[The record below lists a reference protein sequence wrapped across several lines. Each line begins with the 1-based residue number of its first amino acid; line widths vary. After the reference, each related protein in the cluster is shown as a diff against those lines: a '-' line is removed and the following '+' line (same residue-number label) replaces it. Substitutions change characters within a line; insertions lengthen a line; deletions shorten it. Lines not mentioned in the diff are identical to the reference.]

1 MSILKVENVSFS
13 YDKKIDVLKN
23 VSLEVK
29 RGEYLAVIGHNGS
42 GKSTLARLFN
52 ALLLPD
58 NGKIYVEDLDTTDKN
73 NQFKIRENVGVIFQN
88 PDNQL
93 VASIVEDD
101 VAFGPE
107 NLGLS
112 REETGK
118 RIDFALNAVGMQSF
132 RKFSPERLSGG
143 QKQRIAIAG
152 VLALQPKILVLDE
165 STSMLDPEGRREV
178 LKVVKKLNRENG
190 VTVIAITHY
199 MEEVVDADRVVVI
212 NDGTVA
218 MSGIPQEI
226 FREKQQLKSYGL
238 ELPLPAY
245 IAEKL
250 RLKGVDIPYTILTEQ
265 QLSEAL
271 CKLKQKN

>member
-1 MSILKVENVSFS
+1 
-13 YDKKIDVLKN
+13 
-23 VSLEVK
+23 
-29 RGEYLAVIGHNGS
+29 
-42 GKSTLARLFN
+42 
-52 ALLLPD
+52 LLPD
-58 NGKIYVEDLDTTDKN
+58 TGKIFVEGLDSTDKN
-73 NQFKIRENVGVIFQN
+73 NQFKIRETVGVIFQN

-132 RKFSPERLSGG
+132 RKSSPERLSGG

-218 MSGIPQEI
+218 LTGTPEEI
-226 FREKQQLKSYGL
+226 FKQKQQLKSYGL
-238 ELPLPAY
+238 ELPLASY

-250 RLKGVDIPYTILTEQ
+250 REKGVDIPHTILTEQ

-271 CKLKQKN
+271 CKLKQKG

>member
-218 MSGIPQEI
+218 MSGTPQEI